1 MKAIFNILDTSANK
15 TNNHFLT
22 LQNARLDLVG
32 ELEAIVQYENHL
44 MQTNN
49 QAAQA
54 AIRDIAKEEK
64 VHVGQLMG
72 LIFSLDIESKEM
84 FEKGL
89 KEFNEE
95 NKLKS

>member
-1 MKAIFNILDTSANK
+1 MKGIFNILDTSANK
-15 TNNHFLT
+15 TNNSFST
-22 LQNARLDLVG
+22 LQNARLDVVG

-95 NKLKS
+95 NKFKS